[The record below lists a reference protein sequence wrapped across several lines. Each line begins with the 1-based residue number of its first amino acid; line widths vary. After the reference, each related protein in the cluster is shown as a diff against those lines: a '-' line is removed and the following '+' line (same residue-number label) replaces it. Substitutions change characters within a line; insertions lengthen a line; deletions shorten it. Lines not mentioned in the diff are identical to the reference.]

1 MNDKNFAKKIFR
13 NIDLVY
19 HLAGITKVPNTDV
32 NLNKRREKV
41 IYNNSVNIMN
51 NLVNNI
57 SKSTKV
63 VFPSTHLV
71 FEDCKKNKTIFN
83 EKSRPLPKL
92 AYSRGKLECEKIL
105 ENKQINYRI
114 LRLGSV
120 YGFAEKKNVQFA
132 KFICTKSKKQSELK
146 STFWWC
152 TDKKYSFSKRR
163 C

>member
-1 MNDKNFAKKIFR
+1 
-13 NIDLVY
+13 
-19 HLAGITKVPNTDV
+19 
-32 NLNKRREKV
+32 
-41 IYNNSVNIMN
+41 MN

-71 FEDCKKNKTIFN
+71 FEDCKKNKTIFT
-83 EKSRPLPKL
+83 EKSAGLYL
-92 AYSRGKLECEKIL
+92 SWHYSRGKLECEKIL

-120 YGFAEKKNVQFA
+120 YGFAEKKRMFNLPNLFA
-132 KFICTKSKKQSELK
+132 LRAKNNSELK